1 MERGPCAGAVHST
14 APVSPFAD
22 TVLGPV
28 GARETHPSAAWKEL
42 VTWGETQT
50 LNSVL
55 SFLEGNAQRN
65 LGVVQFS
72 VCNAGT
78 RREADFHSVL

>member
-1 MERGPCAGAVHST
+1 MLEQFTPP

-28 GARETHPSAAWKEL
+28 GARETYPCMDWKEL

-50 LNSVL
+50 LNLVL
-55 SFLEGNAQRN
+55 NFLEGSAQRN
-65 LGVVQFS
+65 PGVV
-72 VCNAGT
+72 
-78 RREADFHSVL
+78 